1 VITDIAGE
9 SAGATALFDS
19 CVVAQSTSACA
30 HRQSSPMSTD
40 WWSACRVCD
49 GRMAFEAE
57 NKKMCT
63 LCAVRLADD
72 TRSNLA
78 AYDAGKS

>member
-1 VITDIAGE
+1 M
-9 SAGATALFDS
+9 LWN
-19 CVVAQSTSACA
+19 
-30 HRQSSPMSTD
+30 MKTD

-57 NKKMCT
+57 NKNMCT

-78 AYDAGKS
+78 AYDVGKS